1 MQAEGLDFLGLE
13 TVQAIHGL
21 GHVLLEQ
28 DVGGAQGLVQCGVD
42 QALFAAGGLGQHET
56 GDQLLGARVT
66 YPQSQPEEIIVV
78 AHSGNDVL
86 EAVMAAV
93 AAALLEFGDA
103 GGQVQLIVGHQ
114 HGFRLDLVEAGE
126 RGHRLAGEV
135 HVGVRDEQP
144 HILAIHLD
152 AGGVAEE
159 LGLFAQADVVPA
171 CQLLHI
177 PGARIVAGL
186 GIFGAGITQPDNQF
200 DLTCHA

>member
-1 MQAEGLDFLGLE
+1 MQA
-13 TVQAIHGL
+13 VHGL

-28 DVGGAQGLVQCGVD
+28 NVGGAQGLVQCGVD

-66 YPQSQPEEIIVV
+66 YPQPQPEEIIVV
-78 AHSGNDVL
+78 AHPGNDVL
-86 EAVMAAV
+86 EAVVATV

-114 HGFRLDLVEAGE
+114 HGFRLDLVEA
-126 RGHRLAGEV
+126 RQCGHRLAGEV
-135 HVGVRDEQP
+135 HVGVRDEQA

-177 PGARIVAGL
+177 PGPGVVAGL
-186 GIFGAGITQPDNQF
+186 GIFRAGIAQTHDQF
-200 DLTCHA
+200 DLACHA